1 MKLYHGSNMRVEKPD
16 LQRSKPFKDFGQ
28 GFYLSDNYKQAE
40 DLAIVKVEQM
50 RRGEAIVNEFD
61 FDESM
66 LSSGELSVKIFDD
79 YSEECFRNRKS
90 PSKTQS
96 FMTRLNPE
104 QIKIMKDEL
113 TVELADW
120 LMSTYGYSPSEAL
133 DVLYTSETFERLQD
147 TATGFYFQSV
157 GYVSSFLKNEVE
169 NATFS

>member
-61 FDESM
+61 FDESV

-79 YSEECFRNRKS
+79 YSEECFRNRK
-90 PSKTQS
+90 
-96 FMTRLNPE
+96 
-104 QIKIMKDEL
+104 
-113 TVELADW
+113 
-120 LMSTYGYSPSEAL
+120 AL
-133 DVLYTSETFERLQD
+133 QK
-147 TATGFYFQSV
+147 
-157 GYVSSFLKNEVE
+157 LK
-169 NATFS
+169 AL

>member
-40 DLAIVKVEQM
+40 DLAIVKVEQ
-50 RRGEAIVNEFD
+50 
-61 FDESM
+61 
-66 LSSGELSVKIFDD
+66 
-79 YSEECFRNRKS
+79 
-90 PSKTQS
+90 
-96 FMTRLNPE
+96 
-104 QIKIMKDEL
+104 IKMMKDEL